1 MKQQAD
7 YKNWLPEWLCPMGVA
22 GCGVCAAALASAL
35 KKQRKQGVGKRCSI
49 VAGVAMLV
57 MTALT
62 TWAALLTHA
71 FSYRNEKGVAQR
83 ILNGV
88 SAQVKLPDGGC
99 GLDVGCGSGALT
111 IACAKRNPQA
121 RMVGVDLWGKNYAYS
136 REVCENNA
144 RLEGVDNVAFR
155 AGDARQLDFPDESFD
170 AVTSNFVYHN
180 IPAAD
185 HQTLLLETLRVL
197 KKGGVFVI
205 HDIMPRSK
213 YGDMEAFAAQL
224 RALGYEEV
232 QLIETTNGLFT
243 SRGKA
248 MLMRMNGAKLLIG
261 KK

>member
-1 MKQQAD
+1 
-7 YKNWLPEWLCPMGVA
+7 
-22 GCGVCAAALASAL
+22 
-35 KKQRKQGVGKRCSI
+35 
-49 VAGVAMLV
+49 

-62 TWAALLTHA
+62 TWATALTHA
-71 FSYRNEKGVAQR
+71 FSYSNEKGVARR
-83 ILNGV
+83 ILASV
-88 SAQVKLPDGGC
+88 SACVELPEGGC

-121 RMVGVDLWGKNYAYS
+121 QMLGVDLWGRNYAYS

-155 AGDARQLDFPDESFD
+155 AGDARQLDFPDEFFD
-170 AVTSNFVYHN
+170 VVTSNFVYHN

-213 YGDMEAFAAQL
+213 YGDMDAFAAQL

-232 QLIETTNGLFT
+232 QLIETTNGFFT

-248 MLMRMNGAKLLIG
+248 MLMRMNGAKLLMG

>member
-1 MKQQAD
+1 
-7 YKNWLPEWLCPMGVA
+7 
-22 GCGVCAAALASAL
+22 
-35 KKQRKQGVGKRCSI
+35 
-49 VAGVAMLV
+49 MLV

-71 FSYRNEKGVAQR
+71 FSYRNEKGVARR
-83 ILNGV
+83 ILAGV
-88 SAQVKLPDGGC
+88 SAQVELP
-99 GLDVGCGSGALT
+99 DVGCGSGALT
-111 IACAKRNPQA
+111 IACAKQNPKA

-180 IPAAD
+180 IPAANR
-185 HQTLLLETLRVL
+185 QALLLETLRVL

-213 YGDMEAFAAQL
+213 YGDMDAFAAQL

-232 QLIETTNGLFT
+232 QLIETTNGLYT
-243 SRGKA
+243 SHRKA
-248 MLMRMNGAKLLIG
+248 MLMRMNGAKLLMG

>member
-22 GCGVCAAALASAL
+22 GCGVCAAVLASAL

-62 TWAALLTHA
+62 TWAAVLTHA
-71 FSYRNEKGVAQR
+71 FSYRNEKGVARR

-111 IACAKRNPQA
+111 IACAKQNPQA

-136 REVCENNA
+136 CEVCENNA

-155 AGDARQLDFPDESFD
+155 AGDARQLDFPNESFD

-185 HQTLLLETLRVL
+185 HQALLLETLRVL

-213 YGDMEAFAAQL
+213 YGDMDAFAAQL
-224 RALGYEEV
+224 RALGYKEV

>member
-1 MKQQAD
+1 
-7 YKNWLPEWLCPMGVA
+7 MGVT

-71 FSYRNEKGVAQR
+71 FSYRNEKGVARR
-83 ILNGV
+83 ILAGV
-88 SAQVKLPDGGC
+88 SAQVELP
-99 GLDVGCGSGALT
+99 DVGCGSGALT
-111 IACAKRNPQA
+111 IACAKQNPKA

-180 IPAAD
+180 IPAANR
-185 HQTLLLETLRVL
+185 QALLLETLRVL

-213 YGDMEAFAAQL
+213 YGDMDAFAAQL

-232 QLIETTNGLFT
+232 QLIETTNGLYT
-243 SRGKA
+243 SHRKA
-248 MLMRMNGAKLLIG
+248 MLMRMNGAKLLMG

>member
-71 FSYRNEKGVAQR
+71 FSYRNEKGVARR

-185 HQTLLLETLRVL
+185 HQALLLETLRVL

-243 SRGKA
+243 SHGKA

>member
-7 YKNWLPEWLCPMGVA
+7 YKNWLPEWLCPMGAA

-71 FSYRNEKGVAQR
+71 FSYRNEKGVARR
-83 ILNGV
+83 ILAGV
-88 SAQVKLPDGGC
+88 STQVKLPDGGS

-111 IACAKRNPQA
+111 IACAKQNPQA

-144 RLEGVDNVAFR
+144 RLEGVDNVTFR

-170 AVTSNFVYHN
+170 AVASNFVYHN

-185 HQTLLLETLRVL
+185 HQALLLETLRVL

-213 YGDMEAFAAQL
+213 YGDMDAFAAQL
-224 RALGYEEV
+224 RVLGYEEV
-232 QLIETTNGLFT
+232 QLIETTNGLYT
-243 SRGKA
+243 SHRKA
-248 MLMRMNGAKLLIG
+248 MLMRMNGAKLLMG

>member
-71 FSYRNEKGVAQR
+71 FSYRNEKGVARR

>member
-1 MKQQAD
+1 
-7 YKNWLPEWLCPMGVA
+7 
-22 GCGVCAAALASAL
+22 
-35 KKQRKQGVGKRCSI
+35 
-49 VAGVAMLV
+49 

-62 TWAALLTHA
+62 TWATALTHA
-71 FSYRNEKGVAQR
+71 FSYSNEKGVARR
-83 ILNGV
+83 ILASV
-88 SAQVKLPDGGC
+88 SACVELPEGGY

-121 RMVGVDLWGKNYAYS
+121 QMLGVDLWGRNYAYS
-136 REVCENNA
+136 RSVCERNA
-144 RLEGVDNVAFR
+144 RLEGVDNVTFR

-185 HQTLLLETLRVL
+185 HQALLLETLRVL

>member
-7 YKNWLPEWLCPMGVA
+7 YKNWLPEWLCPMGVT

-49 VAGVAMLV
+49 VSGVAMLV

-71 FSYRNEKGVAQR
+71 FSYRNEKGVARR

-111 IACAKRNPQA
+111 IACAKQNPQA

-155 AGDARQLDFPDESFD
+155 AGDARQLDFPDEAFD

-185 HQTLLLETLRVL
+185 HQALLLETLRVL

-213 YGDMEAFAAQL
+213 YGDMDAFAAQL

-248 MLMRMNGAKLLIG
+248 MLMRMNGAKLLMG

>member
-7 YKNWLPEWLCPMGVA
+7 YKNWLPEWLCPMGVT

-71 FSYRNEKGVAQR
+71 FSYRNEKGVARR
-83 ILNGV
+83 ILAGV
-88 SAQVKLPDGGC
+88 SAQVELP
-99 GLDVGCGSGALT
+99 DVGCGSGALT
-111 IACAKRNPQA
+111 IACAKQNPKA

-180 IPAAD
+180 IPAANR
-185 HQTLLLETLRVL
+185 QALLLETLRVL

-213 YGDMEAFAAQL
+213 YGDMDAFAAQL

-232 QLIETTNGLFT
+232 QLIETTNGLYT
-243 SRGKA
+243 SHRKA
-248 MLMRMNGAKLLIG
+248 MLMRMNGAKLLMG

>member
-22 GCGVCAAALASAL
+22 GCGVCAAVLASAL

-57 MTALT
+57 MTVLT
-62 TWAALLTHA
+62 TWAAVLTHA
-71 FSYRNEKGVAQR
+71 FSYRNEKGVARR
-83 ILNGV
+83 ILAGV

-111 IACAKRNPQA
+111 IACAKQNPQA

-185 HQTLLLETLRVL
+185 HQALLLETLRVL

-213 YGDMEAFAAQL
+213 YGDMEAFVAQL

-232 QLIETTNGLFT
+232 QLIETTNGFFT

>member
-35 KKQRKQGVGKRCSI
+35 KKQRKQGVGKRRSI

-185 HQTLLLETLRVL
+185 HQALLLETLRVL

-243 SRGKA
+243 SHGKA
-248 MLMRMNGAKLLIG
+248 ILMRMNGAKLLIG

>member
-1 MKQQAD
+1 MARRILASVSACVE
-7 YKNWLPEWLCPMGVA
+7 LPE
-22 GCGVCAAALASAL
+22 
-35 KKQRKQGVGKRCSI
+35 
-49 VAGVAMLV
+49 
-57 MTALT
+57 
-62 TWAALLTHA
+62 
-71 FSYRNEKGVAQR
+71 
-83 ILNGV
+83 
-88 SAQVKLPDGGC
+88 GGY

-121 RMVGVDLWGKNYAYS
+121 QMLGVDLWGRNYAYS
-136 REVCENNA
+136 RSVCERNA
-144 RLEGVDNVAFR
+144 RLEGVDNVTFR

-185 HQTLLLETLRVL
+185 HQALLLETLRVL

>member
-1 MKQQAD
+1 M
-7 YKNWLPEWLCPMGVA
+7 
-22 GCGVCAAALASAL
+22 
-35 KKQRKQGVGKRCSI
+35 
-49 VAGVAMLV
+49 
-57 MTALT
+57 
-62 TWAALLTHA
+62 
-71 FSYRNEKGVAQR
+71 
-83 ILNGV
+83 
-88 SAQVKLPDGGC
+88 
-99 GLDVGCGSGALT
+99 
-111 IACAKRNPQA
+111 
-121 RMVGVDLWGKNYAYS
+121 
-136 REVCENNA
+136 
-144 RLEGVDNVAFR
+144 AFR
-155 AGDARQLDFPDESFD
+155 AGDARQLDFPDEFFD

-213 YGDMEAFAAQL
+213 YGDMDAFAAQL

-248 MLMRMNGAKLLIG
+248 MLMRMNGAKLLMG

>member
-1 MKQQAD
+1 
-7 YKNWLPEWLCPMGVA
+7 
-22 GCGVCAAALASAL
+22 
-35 KKQRKQGVGKRCSI
+35 
-49 VAGVAMLV
+49 MLV

-62 TWAALLTHA
+62 TWAALLTQA
-71 FSYRNEKGVAQR
+71 FSYRNEKGVARR

-111 IACAKRNPQA
+111 IACAKQNPQA
-121 RMVGVDLWGKNYAYS
+121 RMVGVDLWGKKYAYS

>member
-22 GCGVCAAALASAL
+22 GCSVCAAALASAL

-71 FSYRNEKGVAQR
+71 FSYRNEKGVARR

-111 IACAKRNPQA
+111 IACAKQNPQA

-144 RLEGVDNVAFR
+144 HLEGVDNVTFC

-180 IPAAD
+180 IPVAD
-185 HQTLLLETLRVL
+185 HQALLLETLRVL

-213 YGDMEAFAAQL
+213 YGDMDAFAAQL

-232 QLIETTNGLFT
+232 QLLETTNGLFT

>member
-1 MKQQAD
+1 
-7 YKNWLPEWLCPMGVA
+7 
-22 GCGVCAAALASAL
+22 
-35 KKQRKQGVGKRCSI
+35 
-49 VAGVAMLV
+49 MLV

-71 FSYRNEKGVAQR
+71 FSYRNEKGVARR

-111 IACAKRNPQA
+111 IACAKQNPQA

-144 RLEGVDNVAFR
+144 HLEGVDNVTFC

-185 HQTLLLETLRVL
+185 HQALLLETLRVL

-213 YGDMEAFAAQL
+213 YGDMDAFVAQL

-232 QLIETTNGLFT
+232 QLLETTNGLFT

>member
-7 YKNWLPEWLCPMGVA
+7 YKNWLPEWLCPMGVT

-71 FSYRNEKGVAQR
+71 FSYRNEKGVARR
-83 ILNGV
+83 ILAGV
-88 SAQVKLPDGGC
+88 SAQVELPDGGC

-111 IACAKRNPQA
+111 IACAKQNPQA

-144 RLEGVDNVAFR
+144 RLEGVDNVTFR

-185 HQTLLLETLRVL
+185 HQALLLETLRVL

-213 YGDMEAFAAQL
+213 YGDMDAFAAQL
-224 RALGYEEV
+224 RVLGYEEV
-232 QLIETTNGLFT
+232 QLIETTNGLYT
-243 SRGKA
+243 SHRKA

>member
-7 YKNWLPEWLCPMGVA
+7 YKNWLPEWLCPMGVT

-71 FSYRNEKGVAQR
+71 FSYRNEKGVARR
-83 ILNGV
+83 ILAGV
-88 SAQVKLPDGGC
+88 SAQVELPDGGC

-111 IACAKRNPQA
+111 IACAKQNPKA

-180 IPAAD
+180 IPAANR
-185 HQTLLLETLRVL
+185 QALLLETLRVL

-213 YGDMEAFAAQL
+213 YGDMDAFAAQL

-232 QLIETTNGLFT
+232 QLIETTNGLYT
-243 SRGKA
+243 SHRKA
-248 MLMRMNGAKLLIG
+248 MLMRMNGAKLLMG

>member
-1 MKQQAD
+1 ME
-7 YKNWLPEWLCPMGVA
+7 LPE
-22 GCGVCAAALASAL
+22 
-35 KKQRKQGVGKRCSI
+35 
-49 VAGVAMLV
+49 
-57 MTALT
+57 
-62 TWAALLTHA
+62 
-71 FSYRNEKGVAQR
+71 
-83 ILNGV
+83 
-88 SAQVKLPDGGC
+88 GGC
-99 GLDVGCGSGALT
+99 GLDVGCGSGAVT
-111 IACAKRNPQA
+111 IACAKQNPQA

-144 RLEGVDNVAFR
+144 RLEGVDNVTFR

-185 HQTLLLETLRVL
+185 HQALLLETLRVL

-213 YGDMEAFAAQL
+213 YGDMDAFAAQL
-224 RALGYEEV
+224 RVLGYEEV
-232 QLIETTNGLFT
+232 QLIETTNGLYT
-243 SRGKA
+243 SHRKA

>member
-22 GCGVCAAALASAL
+22 GCG
-35 KKQRKQGVGKRCSI
+35 
-49 VAGVAMLV
+49 
-57 MTALT
+57 
-62 TWAALLTHA
+62 
-71 FSYRNEKGVAQR
+71 
-83 ILNGV
+83 
-88 SAQVKLPDGGC
+88 
-99 GLDVGCGSGALT
+99 LDVGCGSGALT
-111 IACAKRNPQA
+111 IACAKQNPQA

-136 REVCENNA
+136 CEVCENNA

-155 AGDARQLDFPDESFD
+155 AGDARQLDFPNESFD

-185 HQTLLLETLRVL
+185 HQALLLETLRVL